1 MCCFAASFS
10 TYYHTHLG
18 FHLTL
23 VLRHLLLLHE
33 IPQASF
39 ASPLPAFAKPS
50 HNQDSTSMAPTSPP
64 PCPLPL
70 QDIEDAASA
79 SAASA
84 SASFG
89 SVAILDSC
97 TGCISCRVLAP
108 DIFLEARKASA
119 DPTVFT
125 EVAGRPLKSLEEAQQ
140 VREAIMACP
149 VHAIKWMKRPRELKV
164 HPLTEGYPKPVS
176 GKGEKENVY
185 LAGVP
190 SKKLFG
196 GASYLILGGG
206 SGKDRNMLIDTPD
219 CDEALVQFL
228 KKRGGLEYILFTH
241 IDHIA
246 CHREWKQ
253 AFPDVQRVMHADDFS
268 EETSEF
274 EIKLQG
280 SGENSSSSNSSS
292 SSSAPLVCSLPGWEG
307 ELQLIHGPGH
317 TPGSI
322 YIIYKDTYLFTGDSL
337 HFSRVEGHLVGFRL
351 QCWESWSRQQSSW
364 QQLLRRPFSFLHV
377 LPGHG
382 EPHRFASVAEAHVS
396 LEACLTW
403 AKKLPDGYTPM
414 GRFRLWAMMR
424 TTSKRRWLRWVVDNM
439 VLPSG
444 SKLAIPL
451 YSQEGG
457 KEEGRKGFREVS
469 SSGAVVVMVGVV
481 SMLVGV
487 GVGLIAAGV
496 GGGGGRG
503 GRRGGGRR

>member
-1 MCCFAASFS
+1 M
-10 TYYHTHLG
+10 
-18 FHLTL
+18 
-23 VLRHLLLLHE
+23 
-33 IPQASF
+33 P
-39 ASPLPAFAKPS
+39 
-50 HNQDSTSMAPTSPP
+50 PTSPPP

-79 SAASA
+79 SV
-84 SASFG
+84 ASFG
-89 SVAILDSC
+89 SVAILDCC
-97 TGCISCRVLAP
+97 TGCISCRLLAP
-108 DIFLEARKASA
+108 EIFLEARKTSA

-149 VHAIKWMKRPRELKV
+149 VHAIKWVKRPRELKV
-164 HPLTEGYPKPVS
+164 RPLTEGYPKPVS
-176 GKGEKENVY
+176 VEEKENVY

-206 SGKDRNMLIDTPD
+206 KGKDKNMLIDTPD

-228 KKRGGLEYILFTH
+228 KERGGLEYIVFTH
-241 IDHIA
+241 KDHIA

-253 AFPDVQRVMHADDFS
+253 AFPDVQRVMHADDFPG
-268 EETSEF
+268 EDTLEF

-280 SGENSSSSNSSS
+280 SGDSSSGSSSSSSSS
-292 SSSAPLVCSLPGWEG
+292 SSSAPLVCSLPGWEE

-364 QQLLRRPFSFLHV
+364 RQLLLRPFPFLHV

-382 EPHRFASVAEAHVS
+382 EPHRFASIKEAHAS
-396 LEACLTW
+396 LKACSKW
-403 AKKLPDGYTPM
+403 AQKLPDGFTPM
-414 GRFRLWAMMR
+414 RRFRLWAMTR
-424 TTSKRRWLRWVVDNM
+424 TTSKRRWLRWVVDNT
-439 VLPSG
+439 VLPHG

-451 YSQEGG
+451 YSQEEEG
-457 KEEGRKGFREVS
+457 KEGGRKAFLDVS

-481 SMLVGV
+481 SLLVGV
-487 GVGLIAAGV
+487 GVGLVAAGAA
-496 GGGGGRG
+496 GGGGVR